1 MDQATFD
8 AYVSA
13 NPPGTMS
20 NNVAW
25 GGKQPGVPASAQPA
39 AQPNDYWSNF
49 FMGGP
54 SPVQMP
60 QYDTTNQDQSRLEQQ
75 RVIQALQAQAAGDP
89 NSQAQQ
95 QLRSAYGL
103 AESQQS
109 SLGSTMRG
117 QSAGAAMR
125 SIGQGQQDIARGLP
139 GDQQMLQLQEQ
150 QAAQSMLAQMLQQ
163 QQQDIAQAQGM
174 AGNTLGNR
182 ALEDQ
187 MKGFYLNG
195 MLGQD
200 VGASDRAAE
209 IARARL
215 GFNDQMRGLYTQLAN
230 NGVNGFTTGLST
242 WAGMG
247 GGGGGGGGGGLTAN
261 DGSKDHA

>member
-163 QQQDIAQAQGM
+163 QQQQDIAQAHGM
-174 AGNTLGNR
+174 AGAQNDASALQNAMNQFYATAGSNYDISRGQIGAERNR
-182 ALEDQ
+182 A
-187 MKGFYLNG
+187 G
-195 MLGQD
+195 
-200 VGASDRAAE
+200 
-209 IARARL
+209 L
-215 GFNDQMRGLYTQLAN
+215 GFDLEGA
-230 NGVNGFTTGLST
+230 
-242 WAGMG
+242 
-247 GGGGGGGGGGLTAN
+247 GLTNALLQQLSQSGAGALGTISN
-261 DGSKDHA
+261 WSNRPNHGSHYDDSGDTTHG